1 MRYIDFSSVKE
12 TIGKIYFGICIC
24 VFAYAVI
31 GVPILLGML
40 KKHGVKTEAVITPN
54 TSSWVHRYTT
64 NCYLYEFQVGD
75 KTYDGNSLVEEGDY
89 RKIGTRV
96 QVLYLDWYDAAMLVG
111 MSEKEYSDY
120 MRDKTAVAKG
130 TDFVYRN
137 IRYQVKANRPSG
149 KKGSFVT
156 MVPKASNMGYGT

>member
-96 QVLYLDWYDAAMLVG
+96 
-111 MSEKEYSDY
+111 
-120 MRDKTAVAKG
+120 
-130 TDFVYRN
+130 
-137 IRYQVKANRPSG
+137 
-149 KKGSFVT
+149 
-156 MVPKASNMGYGT
+156 